1 MSFAHLTVTANKR
14 YLYLKIKIMRK
25 LIVSVEMSLDG
36 YIAGPNGEG
45 DWISSG
51 EDIWNHMFNDL
62 ADVDTVLL
70 GSNTYSEYAGYWRS
84 VLTDSDAD
92 PNERKYA
99 QWAEGT
105 PHILFSKTVQ
115 SIDWA
120 NSRIAR
126 DPHAEVTSLKQQ
138 SGKNIVAWGA
148 GEFASALFRMG
159 LVDELRITIAPV
171 LLGGGLPLFQGIDR
185 TKLKSIEVRRLE
197 NSAVILR
204 YEMNTGI

>member
-1 MSFAHLTVTANKR
+1 
-14 YLYLKIKIMRK
+14 MRK
-25 LIVSVEMSLDG
+25 LIVSVETSLDG

-51 EDIWNHMFNDL
+51 DEIWKHMFNDL

-84 VLTDSDAD
+84 VLTDPDAD

-99 QWAEGT
+99 EWAERT

-115 SIDWA
+115 SVDWA

-126 DPHAEVTSLKQQ
+126 DPHAEVASLKQQ
-138 SGKNIVAWGA
+138 PGKHMVAWGA
-148 GEFASALFRMG
+148 GEFASALLRMG
-159 LVDELRITIAPV
+159 IVDELRITIAPV
-171 LLGGGLPLFQGIDR
+171 LLGEGLPLFQGIDR
-185 TKLKSIEVRRLE
+185 TRLNAIEVRPLE
-197 NSAVILR
+197 NGAVILR
-204 YEMNTGI
+204 YGMNTGK

>member
-1 MSFAHLTVTANKR
+1 
-14 YLYLKIKIMRK
+14 MRK
-25 LIVSVEMSLDG
+25 LIVSAAMSLDG
-36 YIAGPNGEG
+36 YIAGPHGEG
-45 DWISSG
+45 DWVSSG
-51 EDIWNHMFNDL
+51 EEIWKHMFNDL

-70 GSNTYSEYAGYWRS
+70 GSNTYAEYAGYWRS
-84 VLTDSDAD
+84 VLTDPDAD
-92 PNERKYA
+92 PHERKYA

-126 DPHAEVTSLKQQ
+126 DPYVEVTSLKQQ
-138 SGKNIVAWGA
+138 SGKSMVAWGA

-171 LLGGGLPLFQGIDR
+171 LLGNGLSLFQGIDR
-185 TKLKSIEVRRLE
+185 TKLKAIEVRPLE
-197 NSAVILR
+197 SGAVILR
-204 YEMNTGI
+204 YGMNAGR